1 MPRGGK
7 KTHLFADQYGDAGV
21 GDDRFDGGGAGGGT
35 GGGGTGGGGA
45 GKRTGAKGNVS
56 YTRRL
61 PKFLQAHAALLGV
74 ETGDGGGDGGAA
86 RASAFTGDAS
96 TQGGEDYGVDAR
108 ARAYGDEEDV
118 EGSRRAGLGAGANRK
133 ANLMALAF
141 DDDDSIAEMAARH
154 KGDGNRAFQEKRYDD
169 AVACFSR
176 AAALEPTNWVYFSNR
191 SAAYGA
197 LGRWND
203 ALTDAKETVRLNSE
217 WGKGYVRLATA
228 CAALDKLSE
237 SVDAWRKA
245 VEFDEENEHYKES
258 LAKAETA
265 EELSLKEGKFTFQAS
280 SAKRKES
287 QEGGDAKTKKKK
299 KLGGLS
305 FDEEQE

>member
-21 GDDRFDGGGAGGGT
+21 GDDRFDGGGGTGGG

-56 YTRRL
+56 YTRVL
-61 PKFLQAHAALLGV
+61 PKFLQQHAALLGV
-74 ETGDGGGDGGAA
+74 ETAS
-86 RASAFTGDAS
+86 ASAFTGDAA
-96 TQGGEDYGVDAR
+96 TQDGEDYGIDAR
-108 ARAYGDEEDV
+108 ARAYGDEEDL
-118 EGSRRAGLGAGANRK
+118 ESSRRAGLGAGANRK

-197 LGRWND
+197 LGRWDD
-203 ALTDAKETVRLNSE
+203 ALKDAKETVRLNSE
-217 WGKGYVRLATA
+217 WAKGYVRLATA

-245 VEFDEENEHYKES
+245 VEFDEENESYKES

-280 SAKRKES
+280 TAKRKEP
-287 QEGGDAKTKKKK
+287 QEGGGGDAKAKKKK
-299 KLGGLS
+299 KKPGGLS
-305 FDEEQE
+305 FDEEE